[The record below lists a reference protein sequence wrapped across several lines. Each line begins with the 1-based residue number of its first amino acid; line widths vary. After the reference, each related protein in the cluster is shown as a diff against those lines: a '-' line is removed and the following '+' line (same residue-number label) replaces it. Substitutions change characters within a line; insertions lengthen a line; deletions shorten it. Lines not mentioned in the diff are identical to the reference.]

1 MKKEKKLYE
10 VPTAHV
16 VSVEAIQLMAGSDG
30 DSDSKKVQGTVSGTP
45 TLDWGGTY
53 DGTDGQPD

>member
-16 VSVEAIQLMAGSDG
+16 VSVEAIRLMEASG
-30 DSDSKKVQGTVSGTP
+30 DDRKKVQGTVSGGAI
-45 TLDWGGTY
+45 LDWGGTY
-53 DGTDGQPD
+53 DGTGGQPD